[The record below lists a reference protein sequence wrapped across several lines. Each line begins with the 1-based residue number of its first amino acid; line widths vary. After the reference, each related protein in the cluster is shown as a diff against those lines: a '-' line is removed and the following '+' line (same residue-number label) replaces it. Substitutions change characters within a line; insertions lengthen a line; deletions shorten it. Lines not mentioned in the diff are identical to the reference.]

1 MRQCLKVGSNIQPDK
16 VTSISFGGIWGNARI
31 FCLFVFSPQLVT
43 FPEML

>member
-16 VTSISFGGIWGNARI
+16 VASISFGGIWGNARI
-31 FCLFVFSPQLVT
+31 FFFVFSPQLVT